1 MKLRLCVLALALASV
16 ALVLTPIAPAASGGR
31 SGTPAVTTQVT
42 GSATDLVG
50 STFTGVF
57 TLTGVALQ
65 NGQLVAVGT
74 LTGTLTDALGNVIAT
89 VTQAVTVP
97 LQATGSCTVL
107 HLDLG
112 PIDLNVLGL
121 HVTTNEIILD
131 ITAESGPGQLI
142 GNLVCAV
149 AHLLDNPSTTL
160 NGIANL
166 LNNIL
171 GRL

>member
-1 MKLRLCVLALALASV
+1 MKLRLCVLALALVSV

-31 SGTPAVTTQVT
+31 SGTPAITTQVT

-50 STFTGVF
+50 SAFTGVF
-57 TLTGVALQ
+57 TLTGFAVQ
-65 NGQLVAVGT
+65 NGQLVALGT

-89 VTQAVTVP
+89 VTQTVTVP

-112 PIDLNVLGL
+112 AIDLNVLGL
-121 HVTTNEIILD
+121 HVTTSEIVID
-131 ITAESGPGQLI
+131 ITADSGQLV

-149 AHLLDNPSTTL
+149 MHLLDNPSTTL